1 MKESISYF
9 QLLTKPLKCVLESRK
24 GSYKSTIS
32 SHQKNTT
39 VQLRQGSQ
47 EKTVSFIRLALMLE
61 ETDRLLHL
69 FRQTTTVIIW
79 EFLKTV
85 NTDDDRTL

>member
-1 MKESISYF
+1 
-9 QLLTKPLKCVLESRK
+9 
-24 GSYKSTIS
+24 
-32 SHQKNTT
+32 
-39 VQLRQGSQ
+39 
-47 EKTVSFIRLALMLE
+47 MLE

-85 NTDDDRTL
+85 NTDDDRTLWLIQNQSDQNHVCLSGSCLLSFSSSYDLV